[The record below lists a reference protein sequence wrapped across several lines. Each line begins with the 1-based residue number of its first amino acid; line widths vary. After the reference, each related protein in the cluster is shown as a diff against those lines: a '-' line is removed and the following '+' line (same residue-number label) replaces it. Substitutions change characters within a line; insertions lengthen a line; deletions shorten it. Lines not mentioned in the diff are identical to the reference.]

1 METFLPS
8 MKRNFLIAAE
18 MLSKSSIDFEAEMEK
33 TQNESSSLK
42 AEIPLCS

>member
-8 MKRNFLIAAE
+8 MKRNFLIAGE
-18 MLSKSSIDFEAEMEK
+18 LLKSSIDFEAEMEK